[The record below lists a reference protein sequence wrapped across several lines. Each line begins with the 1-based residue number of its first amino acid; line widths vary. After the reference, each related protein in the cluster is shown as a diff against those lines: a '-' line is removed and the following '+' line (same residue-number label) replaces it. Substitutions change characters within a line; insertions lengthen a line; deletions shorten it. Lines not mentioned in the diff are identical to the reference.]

1 MTAEIDILIHAAD
14 KGCAIVEKKSHQTW
28 DNADLAE
35 AAKAGRFAEE
45 GSLDAPTEQV
55 EISAPFP
62 GCMQQSA
69 RSAES
74 DDYDLVGQ
82 TRHFLIFRPNHISR

>member
-1 MTAEIDILIHAAD
+1 MTTEIDILIHAAA
-14 KGCAIVEKKSHQTW
+14 KGCAIVEKKSHQMW
-28 DNADLAE
+28 DNADLAG
-35 AAKAGRFAEE
+35 AAKLGRFADA
-45 GSLDAPTEQV
+45 SLLDAPTEQV

-74 DDYDLVGQ
+74 ENYRLVGQ
-82 TRHFLIFRPNHISR
+82 TRHFLVFTLNRISR